1 MYIETGTLV
10 RLVCD
15 IQDWEGVVIASAGMT
30 FEWDADYVDQVVNGV
45 ICLVEDDDVEVV

>member
-15 IQDWEGVVIASAGMT
+15 IEDWEGVVIASAGMT
-30 FEWDADYVDQVVNGV
+30 FAWDADRVDQVVCGV
-45 ICLVEDDDVEVV
+45 ICLVEDDDVEIV